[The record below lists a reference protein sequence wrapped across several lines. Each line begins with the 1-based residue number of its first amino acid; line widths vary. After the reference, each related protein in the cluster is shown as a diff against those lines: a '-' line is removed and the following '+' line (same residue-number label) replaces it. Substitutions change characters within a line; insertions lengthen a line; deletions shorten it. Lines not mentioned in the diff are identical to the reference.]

1 MTEVSTGPPGG
12 RWTPSE
18 KGTTM
23 DTIDRSLAL
32 TSLREP
38 APDRIRPR
46 GSAAPT
52 RLGALVAAGGAA
64 LATIEASA
72 ARLGP
77 GRYVLLA
84 VAVAWAVGALGDQH
98 RAAR

>member
-64 LATIEASA
+64 LATIEAS
-72 ARLGP
+72 RRG
-77 GRYVLLA
+77 
-84 VAVAWAVGALGDQH
+84 WD
-98 RAAR
+98 RAATCSSPWRSRGRSARW